1 LKKAY
6 SKDVRE
12 IAIKKYT
19 LGMDVNKISKDIHVS
34 PRTIYYWIE
43 DFKLRNKIEP
53 ISYSLRA
60 LGKPSKLRQ
69 IKDDKKFEDFVQNN
83 YFLTKQQ
90 MADLWNEETKDNVT
104 VTGISTALKRTGF
117 TLKKASK
124 TYIQRDE
131 NKRKQF
137 NEKLDDLKKNHNRNN
152 VFF

>member
-1 LKKAY
+1 
-6 SKDVRE
+6 
-12 IAIKKYT
+12 
-19 LGMDVNKISKDIHVS
+19 
-34 PRTIYYWIE
+34 
-43 DFKLRNKIEP
+43 
-53 ISYSLRA
+53 
-60 LGKPSKLRQ
+60 
-69 IKDDKKFEDFVQNN
+69 
-83 YFLTKQQ
+83 